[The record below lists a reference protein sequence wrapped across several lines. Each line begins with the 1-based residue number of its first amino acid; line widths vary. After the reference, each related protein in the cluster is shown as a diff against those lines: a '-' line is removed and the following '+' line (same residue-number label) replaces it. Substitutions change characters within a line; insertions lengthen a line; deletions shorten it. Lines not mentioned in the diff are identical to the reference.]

1 MEQSGIAHHKDVSL
15 HGVMGEKTSST
26 LSHMLCQGAAKCG
39 KSLAMQTNQEVIHS
53 APANQC
59 IMRMGN
65 LGGGAEVPAWL
76 KSRYRGKVP

>member
-1 MEQSGIAHHKDVSL
+1 MGRCADNCDKDVSL
-15 HGVMGEKTSST
+15 HGVMGNATRAS
-26 LSHMLCQGAAKCG
+26 LSHILVKMPQVMCKPLGLK
-39 KSLAMQTNQEVIHS
+39 TIPEVIPS